1 MGFTTVSLA
10 DLLWLFLVG
19 LVPLSLFALLSFEG
33 ETQIWLGD
41 LRLALCFGFFDVMI
55 CQLHAT
61 TGVHVAVFLP
71 IASSHVRTEP

>member
-19 LVPLSLFALLSFEG
+19 LLPLSLFALLSLDG

-41 LRLALCFGFFDVMI
+41 LRLAFCSVGFAFCF
-55 CQLHAT
+55 L
-61 TGVHVAVFLP
+61 
-71 IASSHVRTEP
+71 RTDSLFVVTLFRLRFTWQV

>member
-1 MGFTTVSLA
+1 
-10 DLLWLFLVG
+10 
-19 LVPLSLFALLSFEG
+19 
-33 ETQIWLGD
+33 
-41 LRLALCFGFFDVMI
+41 LCFGFFVDVMI